1 MQKLAEI
8 CIRRPVFA
16 SMLVLAMVVVGAAAY
31 FKLGVDRLPQVDL
44 PTVSVRTSLPGAAPE
59 EVETQVSEIIEEA
72 VNTVEGIEQLRS
84 ISSQGQSF
92 VIATFDLSRNV
103 DVAAQD
109 VRDRVASVLRRL
121 PNDIDPPVVA
131 KQDADAEPVISIA
144 VAGDRPLRELTE
156 LAEKTV
162 KEQLERSAGVGE
174 VRVVGGRTR
183 TVNVWVDADKLAS
196 YQIPITGVRDA
207 IVRQN
212 ADVPGGQVTG
222 RKREQTLR
230 TMGRFVKPEQFNDLV
245 IETRGGQ
252 PIKVRDVG
260 RAEDGFAEPRS
271 SSRLNGK
278 PTVTLEVR
286 RQSGANTVAVIEG
299 VKAKLEQLAP
309 QMPADVKL
317 EVIRD
322 QSRYIH
328 NALHEINVHLVLGSV
343 LACLVVLAF
352 MRSWRSTVIAGV
364 AIPTS
369 VVATFG
375 MMYALH
381 FTLNSV
387 TMLALVLM
395 VGIVIDDAI
404 VVLENIFR
412 FVEEKQMTSFEAA
425 RAATAE
431 IGLAVLATTLSLVVI
446 FIPVSFMSSVSGRFL
461 YQFGITAAV
470 AVMVSLLVSF
480 TLTPMMSARLLRG
493 EARKVREREGKS
505 EDGDAED
512 GQRTGADGEHD
523 GRATDNGHGIGNRTG
538 RDAGTGRETG
548 NGREE
553 ASGRGRGREG
563 PNVEEAQPPLASSR
577 PDRERDHPK
586 GEHQTRNPGSASRAG
601 FYGYIDRT
609 YTAML
614 RFSMRHRVAVAVVAL
629 LVVASS
635 VPLYGMVKL
644 EYTPGNVDEGEFTV
658 NVTAPQSAAYAATD
672 EAMRAIEKDVLDVP
686 GVSVVLGS
694 VGGGFASQVN
704 TGSIYVRLIPHE
716 QRVWSIGR
724 TVAGLFKLDPGEAF
738 RDNRSQR
745 EVMGDIRKKLAKYR
759 DVRTAVR
766 SFPSF
771 STGGGNFEID
781 FVVKGPDL
789 QKLADYTEQLRV
801 KSKDLGGILDA
812 DTTLKLDATEL
823 RVKIDRAKAAD
834 LGVSAD
840 DIGSALR
847 LMVGGE
853 TEVSRYRD
861 PAAGEDY
868 DVQLRLSEADRD
880 DPRLIDRLY
889 LPRGKTGTSGAA
901 STGGN
906 GSSGLAASAA
916 RSSSPGGESN
926 LVQLSNLAT
935 LEEQLTAGRIDRT
948 DRERSANLR
957 ASVGPGYA
965 LADRLEAL
973 QQAADAMDMPAA
985 YSTAVS
991 GRGKELNRTFY
1002 EFLFAFALSIAFM
1015 YMILASQFESVLH
1028 PLTILLSLP
1037 LSVPFALLSLWAT
1050 DGTLNLY
1057 SALGILVL
1065 FGVVKKN
1072 SILQIDHM
1080 NHLRAEGWSRYDA
1093 IIQANRDRLRPIL
1106 MTTLALVAGMLPLAL
1121 GTGPGAEERQA
1132 VAVVVIGGQTLSLL
1146 LTLLVTPV
1154 AYSLFDDLGAVVR
1167 KRRGKGEAG
1176 ASWADHS
1183 KDESKPAVAA
1193 N

>member
-1 MQKLAEI
+1 MQTLAEI

-16 SMLVLAMVVVGAAAY
+16 TMLVLAMVVVGAAAY

-44 PTVSVRTSLPGAAPE
+44 PTIGVRTTLPGAAPE

-84 ISSQGQSF
+84 ISSQGQSY

-183 TVNVWVDADKLAS
+183 TVNVWVDADKLSS
-196 YQIPITGVRDA
+196 YQMPITAVRDA

-230 TMGRFVKPEQFNDLV
+230 TMGRFVEPEQFNDLV
-245 IETRGGQ
+245 IDVRNGQ

-271 SSRLNGK
+271 ASRLNGK

-299 VKAKLEQLAP
+299 VKVKLEQLAP
-309 QMPADVKL
+309 QLPPDVQL

-328 NALHEINVHLVLGSV
+328 NALHEINVHLVLGSG

-352 MRSWRSTVIAGV
+352 MRSWRSTVIAGI

-412 FVEEKQMTSFEAA
+412 FVEEKRMSSFEAA

-493 EARKVREREGKS
+493 EARRVREAEERAERERAEAESGS
-505 EDGDAED
+505 VGEGESGYTDGD
-512 GQRTGADGEHD
+512 R
-523 GRATDNGHGIGNRTG
+523 NGHVVANGAVAN
-538 RDAGTGRETG
+538 GTVAKGQANKQVHAPQLGGAFTQEVQQQLV
-548 NGREE
+548 
-553 ASGRGRGREG
+553 
-563 PNVEEAQPPLASSR
+563 PSR
-577 PDRERDHPK
+577 PTPHVPAH
-586 GEHQTRNPGSASRAG
+586 GTTSGSRKG
-601 FYGYIDRT
+601 FYAYIDRS
-609 YTAML
+609 YAWML
-614 RFSMRHRVAVAVVAL
+614 AFSMRHRVAVAVLAL

-635 VPLYGMVKL
+635 VPLYGLVKL

-658 NVTAPQSAAYAATD
+658 GVTAPQSSAYAATD
-672 EAMRAIEKDVLDVP
+672 DAMKLIESDVLEVP
-686 GVSVVLGS
+686 GVQVVLGS
-694 VGGGFASQVN
+694 TGGGFANQVN
-704 TGSIYVRLIPHE
+704 TGGLYVRLVPHE
-716 QRVWSIGR
+716 QRVWSITR
-724 TVAGLFKLDPGEAF
+724 MLKALAHLNPGEAF
-738 RDNRSQR
+738 EGNRSQR
-745 EVMGDIRKKLAKYR
+745 DVMIDIRKKLAKYR
-759 DVRTAVR
+759 DLRIAVR
-766 SFPSF
+766 SYQSF
-771 STGGGNFEID
+771 NTGGGNFEID

-789 QKLADYTEQLRV
+789 QKLADYTEELRV
-801 KSKDLGGILDA
+801 KSKDLGGIVDA

-889 LPRGKTGTSGAA
+889 LPRSRNGGGGAGA
-901 STGGN
+901 SGN
-906 GSSGLAASAA
+906 GAGSGSGV
-916 RSSSPGGESN
+916 GGN

-957 ASVGPGYA
+957 ASIGPGFA

-973 QQAADAMDMPAA
+973 QQAAGGLNMPAA
-985 YSTAVS
+985 YSTAIS

-1080 NHLRAEGWSRYDA
+1080 NRLRAEGWSRYDA
-1093 IIQANRDRLRPIL
+1093 IIQGNRDRLRPIL

-1154 AYSLFDDLGAVVR
+1154 AYSLFDDLGALLR
-1167 KRRGKGEAG
+1167 KRRAREPSHLLDGDPSIKEHLAAPAG
-1176 ASWADHS
+1176 S
-1183 KDESKPAVAA
+1183 